1 MHPKVTSP
9 GNGDSGALSI
19 SPKTPSITFESLTFS
34 DGTVIALEPTDVVRF
49 VGPNNAGKSAA
60 LRDIEAHIGPRFE
73 GTVIKVAKLRRDG
86 TIDELREIVET
97 HTRIAGNPKP
107 HSTSELV
114 SVFLLR
120 ISHTT
125 GTTT

>member
-1 MHPKVTSP
+1 MDPIVSMP
-9 GNGDSGALSI
+9 GNADSQAP
-19 SPKTPSITFESLTFS
+19 SPNTPSITFESLTFS

-49 VGPNNAGKSAA
+49 VGPNHAGKSAA